1 MPTPGDPIPRLL
13 VSDFDFAPRDA
24 ERLRAALGA
33 DHVLLVKGRDAMRET
48 LTTHPEADVLA
59 GFFPPAD
66 VLDRAPNL
74 RWIALASAGADHVLD
89 AGLVRADGPAVTTA
103 NGVHAV
109 PISEFVFSMMLLWAR
124 HWPEMLALQR
134 AHDWPEQR
142 RKRALTG
149 RELFGATLAVVGVGA
164 IGRRVAQLGRA
175 FGMRVTGTTRSAR
188 PGTHDPDL
196 DDLVPLARLDALLA
210 EADYVVIAVP
220 ATPQTHHLIG
230 AQQLRAM
237 KPSAFLVNIAR
248 GSVVDEQAL
257 IAALQAGRIAGAGLD
272 VVEDEPLAAE
282 SPLWNMPNVI
292 ISPHVSGVTPSYSAR
307 FTDLLLENLARFQ
320 AGEPLRNLVSIEH
333 GY

>member
-1 MPTPGDPIPRLL
+1 MPTPGDSAPRLL
-13 VSDFDFAPRDA
+13 VSDFDFAPPDA
-24 ERLRAALGA
+24 ERLRNALGT
-33 DHVLLVKGRDAMRET
+33 DHLLLVKGRDAAREA
-48 LTTHPEADVLA
+48 LVAHPETDVLA

-74 RWIALASAGADHVLD
+74 RWIALASAGADHVLR

-109 PISEFVFSMMLLWAR
+109 PISEFVFSMLLLWAR

-142 RKRALTG
+142 RKRALRG
-149 RELFGATLAVVGVGA
+149 RELYGATLAVIGVGA

-175 FGMRVTGTTRSAR
+175 FGMRVIGTTRSAR
-188 PGTHDPDL
+188 PGERDPDL
-196 DDLVPLARLDALLA
+196 DELAPLERLDALLA

-230 AQQLRAM
+230 AAQLRAM
-237 KPSAFLVNIAR
+237 KPSAFFVNIAR

-257 IAALQAGRIAGAGLD
+257 IAALQAGQIAGAGLD
-272 VVEDEPLAAE
+272 VVEDEPLAPE
-282 SPLWNMPNVI
+282 SPLWEMPNVI
-292 ISPHVSGVTPSYSAR
+292 VSPHVSGVTPSYSAR
-307 FTDLLLENLARFQ
+307 FTDLLLENLARYR
-320 AGEPLRNLVSIEH
+320 AGEPLRNLVSAER